1 MTCDEW
7 NKFIQVNIYGHTL
20 QGLQQQGVALEAV
33 LCFVRIFRTISA
45 VQNYG
50 LWKDQCTKENHLI
63 IPLLSPESDITVPV
77 LSTTFADVKCPRF
90 STPAVSQNDLQR
102 KFTLNLPVKLSEIN
116 SSFEDDGLLDDREEN
131 DGVVVQLLSELVEKA
146 TEEFKESFVP
156 ANPLFSTTIVKTDLH
171 RFSTPIVPDF
181 NSGAHFTLNMPDIL
195 SEIESSDED
204 EPFLEEPAQFC
215 APILR
220 SRTKSM
226 LPAPPQS
233 QKTCRKRNSANPK
246 LAHTSTTA
254 PKQRKVLKKSASMV
268 LNSNKVELKQKKVSV
283 IPVIKTENSEEFPSM
298 TEFLSASEAT
308 YTSAN
313 TAPNNSPPPQTL
325 VRELSELVYHDMQVM
340 ENDGDMESWPV
351 EPNYPEVDF
360 DDFGEA
366 REEDTVLIDHQE
378 EIGRLEEE
386 SDEETEQK
394 DPPANQ
400 ATIKKVSFA
409 EPLIQS
415 AKKAEMNK
423 IQIVKCH
430 FKVTFY
436 LKALKSQYC
445 FQDCKKSYTWR
456 KKYGKARLVDHAI
469 SHVPDLLMK
478 CDLCDYTCKGIRQ
491 IRYHHKRSHPDVPFQ
506 RLGIKRVMSTSEKDT
521 DFAKVWDMCYKKNI
535 AFAENGGMSPFA
547 RNDKGISRRVAAQR
561 NKTTQNPDD
570 EEEEKEEAQF

>member
-33 LCFVRIFRTISA
+33 LNDLGCSKLWIVEGSMYKGESFDNSTIES
-45 VQNYG
+45 
-50 LWKDQCTKENHLI
+50 
-63 IPLLSPESDITVPV
+63 ESDITVPV

-430 FKVTFY
+430 FK
-436 LKALKSQYC
+436 
-445 FQDCKKSYTWR
+445 DCKKSYTWR

>member
-20 QGLQQQGVALEAV
+20 QGLKQQGVALEAV
-33 LCFVRIFRTISA
+33 LNDLGCSKLWIVEGSMYKGESFDNSTIES
-45 VQNYG
+45 
-50 LWKDQCTKENHLI
+50 
-63 IPLLSPESDITVPV
+63 ESDITVPV

-90 STPAVSQNDLQR
+90 STPAISQNDLQR

-181 NSGAHFTLNMPDIL
+181 NSGAHFTLNMPEIL

-268 LNSNKVELKQKKVSV
+268 LNSNKVDLKQKKASV
-283 IPVIKTENSEEFPSM
+283 IPVIKTENAEESPSM

-325 VRELSELVYHDMQVM
+325 VRELSELVYHDMQAM

-378 EIGRLEEE
+378 EIGGWEEE

-430 FKVTFY
+430 FK
-436 LKALKSQYC
+436 
-445 FQDCKKSYTWR
+445 DCKKSYTWR

-561 NKTTQNPDD
+561 NKTTQNPDG

>member
-20 QGLQQQGVALEAV
+20 QGLKQQGVALEAV
-33 LCFVRIFRTISA
+33 LNDLGCSKLWIVEGSMYKGESFDNSTIES
-45 VQNYG
+45 
-50 LWKDQCTKENHLI
+50 
-63 IPLLSPESDITVPV
+63 ESDITVPV

-90 STPAVSQNDLQR
+90 STPAISQNDLQR

-181 NSGAHFTLNMPDIL
+181 NSGAHFTLNMPEIL

-268 LNSNKVELKQKKVSV
+268 LNSNKVDLKQKKASV
-283 IPVIKTENSEEFPSM
+283 IPVIKTENAEESPSM

-325 VRELSELVYHDMQVM
+325 VRELSELVYHDMQAM

-378 EIGRLEEE
+378 EIGGWEEE

-430 FKVTFY
+430 FK
-436 LKALKSQYC
+436 
-445 FQDCKKSYTWR
+445 DCKKSYTWR

-561 NKTTQNPDD
+561 NKTTQNPDG
-570 EEEEKEEAQF
+570 EEEEKEEAQFYFFRIR